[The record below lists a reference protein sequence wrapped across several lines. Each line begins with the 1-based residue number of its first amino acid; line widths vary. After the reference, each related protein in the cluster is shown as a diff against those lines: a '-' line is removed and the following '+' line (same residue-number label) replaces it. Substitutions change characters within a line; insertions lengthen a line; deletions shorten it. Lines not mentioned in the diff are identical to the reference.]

1 MGFIDTIAISSA
13 VPTTVIPLAVG
24 GPFSAAAIAGVAAAV
39 AFGAWVAA
47 KRWRRPM
54 RRSRPL
60 RLATAS

>member
-1 MGFIDTIAISSA
+1 MGFIDPIAISSA
-13 VPTTVIPLAVG
+13 IPTTVIPLAAG
-24 GPFSAAAIAGVAAAV
+24 GPLSVAAIAGGGVAV